1 MKAVKIN
8 FKKILVGSMAIC
20 MIAFSNEIL
29 AANEKKLA
37 GNADLQ
43 FVCRVKNLP
52 VFRLN
57 VNNEQYGDFLITI
70 KEENGEILFS
80 EKLKGKK
87 ISRVYKL
94 DSEFQELINGTTFEV
109 TDRISKTTTTYKI
122 SNFTRV
128 VEDVVVTKM

>member
-1 MKAVKIN
+1 METVKIN
-8 FKKILVGSMAIC
+8 FKKMLIGCMAIC
-20 MIAFSNEIL
+20 MLAFSNDIS
-29 AANEKKLA
+29 AANGKKHA

-57 VNNEQYGDFLITI
+57 VNNEQFGEFLITI

-80 EKLKGKK
+80 EKLKGRN
-87 ISRVYKL
+87 ISRIYKL
-94 DSEFQELINGTTFEV
+94 DSESKELINGTTFEV
-109 TDRISKTTTTYKI
+109 TDRISKKTIIYKI
-122 SNFTRV
+122 NNFSKI